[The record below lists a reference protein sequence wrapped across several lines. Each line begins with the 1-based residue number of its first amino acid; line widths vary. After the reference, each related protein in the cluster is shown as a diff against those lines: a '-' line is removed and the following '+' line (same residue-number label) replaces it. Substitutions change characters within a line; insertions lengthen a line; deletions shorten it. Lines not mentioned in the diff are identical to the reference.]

1 MYKIYINDNPLFL
14 IAREDLADLQAQYP
28 DCLPG
33 RYSGQ
38 VKTLLHY
45 IDLLEKASAPKV
57 VVLYAENLQGLID
70 DFHSLHKFL
79 EAAGGL
85 VFNREGKALF
95 IFRRGKWD
103 LPKGKLDR
111 GEMPPQ
117 AAIREVQEETGLH
130 EVSILH
136 DLCATFHT
144 YREKGKRILKKTHWY
159 AMQTPEQQ
167 LVPQAEEDIEKAVWV
182 DMEAFL
188 REDPDMYSSLWE
200 VINAWLASSV

>member
-14 IAREDLADLQAQYP
+14 IDREVLADLQAQYP

-45 IDLLEKASAPKV
+45 IDLLEKASSPKV
-57 VVLYAENLQGLID
+57 VVIYTENLQGLVD
-70 DFHSLHKFL
+70 DFFSLHRFL

-85 VFNREGKALF
+85 VFNPEGNTLF

-103 LPKGKLDR
+103 LPKGKLDK
-111 GEMPPQ
+111 GEIPPQ
-117 AAIREVQEETGLH
+117 AAVREVQEETGLH
-130 EVSILH
+130 DVSIVR

-144 YREKGKRILKKTHWY
+144 YREKGKRVLKKTYWY
-159 AMQTPEQQ
+159 AMQTPEYQ

-182 DMEAFL
+182 DMDTFL
-188 REDPDMYSSLWE
+188 QEDPDIYTSLWE
-200 VINAWLASSV
+200 VVNAWLALDI